1 MEAAIPEGIYRAHG
15 QQNLRETVEFARRC
29 RTRPRPPRRQTGR
42 PDRANSFRTGASR
55 IATRESAREALAGL
69 EIRARSGSRRQ
80 PRFRRLPRA
89 DLGATHRHPA
99 ISRPLHDHRENWPC
113 PHLDVVLGSHCV
125 RQRRRPSR
133 RRFAPRRRRP
143 RHGFRRH
150 RSRQGNRQRHRSRP
164 RAIRGSC
171 GSFTPAGARRRR
183 QASQGHG
190 SRRQSGH
197 QHQAFAFGARRS
209 GKVVALFSGRSRRN
223 RISGGELL
231 RSASVLIL
239 TDEAEFARLL
249 TACWQAERQAP
260 GITVLGSDLWK
271 DHESV
276 PHDLIVV
283 GPLRDGKLS
292 HILHALEPAM
302 AVILCAP
309 ADSRELGQ
317 LRSRYPRLV
326 HVPLRE
332 DWTQTLLLVAGES
345 LRRTEALRLARQA
358 QSKAARN
365 EQYATLGR
373 YITDMKHSVNNA
385 LTSMIGNAELLLLE
399 PGQLSKQSLAQ
410 IKTIHSMALR
420 INEIM
425 QRFSSLATEMKAAEN
440 ASQAET
446 EAAPAAPSRRR

>member
-1 MEAAIPEGIYRAHG
+1 
-15 QQNLRETVEFARRC
+15 
-29 RTRPRPPRRQTGR
+29 
-42 PDRANSFRTGASR
+42 
-55 IATRESAREALAGL
+55 
-69 EIRARSGSRRQ
+69 
-80 PRFRRLPRA
+80 
-89 DLGATHRHPA
+89 
-99 ISRPLHDHRENWPC
+99 
-113 PHLDVVLGSHCV
+113 
-125 RQRRRPSR
+125 
-133 RRFAPRRRRP
+133 
-143 RHGFRRH
+143 
-150 RSRQGNRQRHRSRP
+150 
-164 RAIRGSC
+164 
-171 GSFTPAGARRRR
+171 
-183 QASQGHG
+183 
-190 SRRQSGH
+190 
-197 QHQAFAFGARRS
+197 
-209 GKVVALFSGRSRRN
+209 
-223 RISGGELL
+223 L

-239 TDEAEFARLL
+239 TDQADFAHLL
-249 TACWQAERQAP
+249 TACWQSERQAP

-276 PHDLIVV
+276 PHDLVVV

-292 HILHALEPAM
+292 DILRALEPAT

-358 QSKAARN
+358 ESKAARN

-373 YITDMKHSVNNA
+373 YMTDMKHSVSNA

-399 PGQLSKQSLAQ
+399 PGQLSKQSLQQ

-425 QRFSSLATEMKAAEN
+425 LRFSSLSNEMQEAEN

-446 EAAPAAPSRRR
+446 EEAHAPSSRRR